1 MWIVYGLMD
10 LAQPPSRTCPSDD
23 GNVTPREV
31 AHRSAGYLTAD
42 TFGAPK
48 VSLSVSVWSNVA
60 WVVEAERG
68 RDGFASCSLLSLGTN
83 KQVHIT
89 DTQRLVLQ
97 WEYQASRLLHSYHL
111 H

>member
-1 MWIVYGLMD
+1 MMIIYRGWSMWIVYGLMD

-48 VSLSVSVWSNVA
+48 VSLSVSVWSNGIARILFHDVSYQF
-60 WVVEAERG
+60 WY
-68 RDGFASCSLLSLGTN
+68 FYPFFLFFMLLPSSN
-83 KQVHIT
+83 
-89 DTQRLVLQ
+89 
-97 WEYQASRLLHSYHL
+97 
-111 H
+111 